1 MIRTQV
7 QLTKSQMQRL
17 RDLAK
22 RRGVPIAALIREG
35 ADHVILSSS
44 TIDEE
49 QRRQRAL
56 AAAGR
61 FHSGHRD
68 LAAAHDRHLA
78 EALRK

>member
-7 QLTKSQMQRL
+7 QLSESQMQKL
-17 RDLAK
+17 KDLAR
-22 RRGVPIAALIREG
+22 RRGVPLAALIREG
-35 ADHVILSSS
+35 ADHVIRSSG
-44 TIDEE
+44 IVDEGE
-49 QRRQRAL
+49 RRRRAL

-78 EALRK
+78 EAMKE